1 MQPDWKGRSGLT
13 SKNVHPHDNE
23 GADDDGDN
31 GDDGDDDDDGDDPRS
46 LIGKAGRV

>member
-23 GADDDGDN
+23 G
-31 GDDGDDDDDGDDPRS
+31 DDDDDGDDDNGLNAVNFSP
-46 LIGKAGRV
+46 LHWTLLP